1 MIWGFK
7 IKLKKMV
14 RFFKIP
20 KTDGAK
26 IHLDPQEKSRR
37 RRERLII
44 LITAVLIA
52 GLTILESYFSRA
64 SGKLPL
70 SSNILVY
77 FILNLNIIL
86 LVLLIFLVIRN
97 VVKLIFE
104 RRHGILGS
112 KIRTKLVASF
122 IGLTIVPTLLLFWI
136 AAGFITTTLDNLI
149 SFQVEQSLEESLEVA
164 QKYYQN
170 LKDNALYFAHQLST
184 TITKRGLLSPGE
196 KNRLQKFIEN
206 KSQEYNVEAIEILS
220 PPQPFQKFQKSLALA
235 SRLPI
240 KDNLNY
246 KIDREL
252 IKEGILTKDIAKIQS
267 LHKGELIRGISPI
280 FSNHVPEQVDGFIV
294 VSYYIPNSL
303 VKKMTKISNRFT
315 DYKRLKFTQPPIKP
329 TYIILLS
336 SITLLLFFS
345 AIMFGFHLA
354 KNITGPIKELAEGTL
369 EVAKGNLDVRIA
381 INKADDEIGSL
392 VESFNKM
399 TQDLKTG
406 KAQLELTNKDLQAT
420 NIELDKRR
428 TYMEIV
434 LKNVAAGVI
443 SIDHDGRITTINK
456 SVGKILG
463 LDVESYLNKRY
474 HEILP
479 PHYLRQVENLIHEID
494 RSSSLTF
501 EKEIKLALPTK
512 VIDLSTFI
520 TPLKDEKGNYLGLVI
535 VIEDVT
541 ELQKGQRIAAWR
553 EVARRIAH
561 EIKNPL
567 TPIQLSAQRLR
578 RRYKDK
584 FLEDGQIFDE
594 CTHTI
599 ISQVELLKNMV
610 NEFSHFARMPATKLS
625 PNYLPQIIN
634 ETLPIFREA
643 HKNITFIFDES
654 EAPPLM
660 NFDPSQIKR
669 ALINILENAVEAI
682 EKEGEVTITT
692 FHDKKLKFAGIEIAD
707 TGCGIP
713 PEKKS
718 RLFEPYF
725 STKKSGTGLGLAI
738 VDSIISDHQG
748 NIQIKDNYPKG
759 TIFRIALP
767 TKM

>member
-1 MIWGFK
+1 MVGFFN
-7 IKLKKMV
+7 ILK
-14 RFFKIP
+14 P
-20 KTDGAK
+20 DTN
-26 IHLDPQEKSRR
+26 LDPQERLRR

-44 LITAVLIA
+44 LIIAVLIA
-52 GLTILESYFSRA
+52 GLTVLESYFSRA

-77 FILNLNIIL
+77 SILNLNIIL

-122 IGLTIVPTLLLFWI
+122 IGLTIVPTLLLFW
-136 AAGFITTTLDNLI
+136 AAASFITNTLDNLI

-170 LKDNALYFAHQLST
+170 LKDSSLFFAHQLST
-184 TITKRGLLSPGE
+184 TISERGLLSPDE
-196 KNRLQKFIEN
+196 KTRLQKFIEN
-206 KSQEYNVEAIEILS
+206 KSQEYNVGAIEILS
-220 PPQPFQKFQKSLALA
+220 PSHPFQKSLAIA
-235 SRLPI
+235 SHLDLD
-240 KDNLNY
+240 DNIYY

-252 IKEGILTKDIAKIQS
+252 IKEGVLTKDIAKIQS

-280 FSNHVPEQVDGFIV
+280 FSDTVPAQVDGFIV

-315 DYKRLKFTQPPIKP
+315 DYKRLTFTQPPLKQ

-381 INKADDEIGSL
+381 IKADDEIGSL

-406 KAQLELTNKDLQAT
+406 KDQLELTYTDLHDT

-434 LKNVAAGVI
+434 LKNVAAGVV

-463 LDVESYLNKRY
+463 LDVESCLNKRY

-479 PHYLRQVENLIHEID
+479 PHYLRQVDDLIQEVD

-501 EKEIKLALPTK
+501 EKEIKLALSTK

-599 ISQVELLKNMV
+599 ITQVELLKNMV
-610 NEFSHFARMPATKLS
+610 NEFSNFARIPATKPS

-643 HKNITFIFDES
+643 HKNITFTFDES

-660 NFDPSQIKR
+660 NLDSNQIKR
-669 ALINILENAVEAI
+669 ALINILENAVGAI
-682 EKEGEVTITT
+682 AKDGEVTITT
-692 FHDKKLKFAGIEIAD
+692 FHDKRLKIAGVEIAD
-707 TGCGIP
+707 NGCGIP
-713 PEKKS
+713 PEEKS

-738 VDSIISDHQG
+738 VESIISDHQG
-748 NIQIKDNYPKG
+748 HIRVKDNYPKG

-767 TKM
+767 TNI

>member
-1 MIWGFK
+1 
-7 IKLKKMV
+7 MV
-14 RFFKIP
+14 GFFKIP
-20 KTDGAK
+20 KTDSGK
-26 IHLDPQEKSRR
+26 TNLDPQERLRR

-44 LITAVLIA
+44 LFTAVLVA
-52 GLTILESYFSRA
+52 GLTILESYFSRT

-112 KIRTKLVASF
+112 KIRTKLVGSF
-122 IGLTIVPTLLLFWI
+122 IGLTIVPTLLLFWT
-136 AAGFITTTLDNLI
+136 AAGFITTTLDNMI
-149 SFQVEQSLEESLEVA
+149 SFQVEQSLVESLEVA

-170 LKDNALYFAHQLST
+170 LKDSSLFFAHQLST
-184 TITKRGLLSPGE
+184 TISERGLLSPGE
-196 KNRLQKFIEN
+196 KTRLQKFIEN
-206 KSQEYNVEAIEILS
+206 KSQEYNVGAIEILS
-220 PPQPFQKFQKSLALA
+220 PSRPFQKSLALA
-235 SRLPI
+235 SHLSI
-240 KDNLNY
+240 EDKVNY
-246 KIDREL
+246 KIDHEL

-280 FSNHVPEQVDGFIV
+280 FSDNAPGQVDGFIV

-315 DYKRLKFTQPPIKP
+315 DYKRLTFTQPPLKP

-381 INKADDEIGSL
+381 IKADDEIGSL

-406 KAQLELTNKDLQAT
+406 KAQLELTNKDLHDT

-434 LKNVAAGVI
+434 LNNVAAGVI
-443 SIDHDGRITTINK
+443 SIDRDGRITTINK

-463 LDVESYLNKRY
+463 LEVESCLNKSY
-474 HEILP
+474 QEILP
-479 PHYLRQVENLIHEID
+479 PHYLRQVDDLIQEVD
-494 RSSSLTF
+494 RSSSVTF
-501 EKEIKLALPTK
+501 EKEIKLALPTR

-599 ISQVELLKNMV
+599 IGQVELLKNMV
-610 NEFSHFARMPATKLS
+610 NEFSHFARMPATKPS

-643 HKNITFIFDES
+643 HKNITFTFDES

-660 NFDPSQIKR
+660 NFDSSQIKR

-682 EKEGEVTITT
+682 EKEGEVTIKT
-692 FHDKKLKFAGIEIAD
+692 FHDKKLKIAGVEIAD
-707 TGCGIP
+707 NGCGIP
-713 PEKKS
+713 PEEKS

-748 NIQIKDNYPKG
+748 HIRVKDNYPNG
-759 TIFRIALP
+759 TIFWIELP
-767 TKM
+767 TKI